1 MPLVPPYIESLRP
14 YEPGRSIEQVRREYG
29 LARVS
34 KLASNENPLG
44 PSPRAREAMADI
56 LEDLHYYPNGGLH
69 LREVL
74 AREYDLKVENV
85 IAGSGSEGIMAN
97 VIRTFLCDDD
107 EVLTTEAA
115 FIGFQVL
122 ARSRG
127 VRYRTVP
134 YREWHY
140 DLAAMAAAVNETTKI
155 VYLANPNNP
164 TGTMFTKHEFDEF
177 YRHVPERVLII
188 LDEAYFEYAKDN
200 PRYPDSMHYRYD
212 NVITL
217 RTFSKVFGLAGAR
230 IGYGF
235 AHDELI
241 RNLLKVKLPFEP
253 STPAQAAGIAALA
266 DKEFLHRSLE
276 LNARGLRLL
285 ATSFREMGL
294 TVAPSE
300 ANFVMV
306 ELAGE
311 RQAQQLFLDLLAQ
324 GVVIR
329 PLKSFG
335 LPRCVRISTGTDEDN
350 QRCVDAMWKVLST
363 MKRSEGK
370 HAASD

>member
-14 YEPGRSIEQVRREYG
+14 YEAGRSIDEVRREYG
-29 LARVS
+29 LTHVS

-44 PSPRAREAMADI
+44 PSPLALEAI
-56 LEDLHYYPNGGLH
+56 RRHLSGLNLYPNGGLD
-69 LREVL
+69 LRRTL
-74 AREYDLKVENV
+74 AENFDLKPENV
-85 IAGSGSEGIMAN
+85 IAGSGSEGIMSGI
-97 VIRTFLCDDD
+97 IRTFLCDDD
-107 EVLTTEAA
+107 EVLTTDAA

-140 DLAAMAAAVNETTKI
+140 DLEALAGQITEKTKI
-155 VYLANPNNP
+155 IYLANPNNP
-164 TGTMFTKHEFDEF
+164 TGTIFTKHEFDRF
-177 YRHVPERVLII
+177 YQHVPERVLII

-217 RTFSKVFGLAGAR
+217 RTFSKIYGLAGIR

-235 AHDELI
+235 AHQDLI
-241 RNLLKVKLPFEP
+241 ANLLKVKLPFEP
-253 STPAQAAGIAALA
+253 STLAQAAGIAALG

-285 ATSFREMGL
+285 TDAFRGMGL
-294 TVAPSE
+294 EVVPSD
-300 ANFVMV
+300 ANFVMLPFASA
-306 ELAGE
+306 EEARGLTEALLRAGVIV
-311 RQAQQLFLDLLAQ
+311 RPLGAFGLAQ
-324 GVVIR
+324 C
-329 PLKSFG
+329 L
-335 LPRCVRISTGTDEDN
+335 RISTGADEEN
-350 QRCVDAMWKVLST
+350 ARCVEAVGEQLC
-363 MKRSEGK
+363 KR
-370 HAASD
+370 